1 MKRNFIVPVPTAQS
15 LLRWATDVHNYLR
28 TTNTGAVEPQ
38 TVLMQHQIGGE
49 KATVDGLLM
58 WDTAGYPVVSKG
70 GEWRQIVLADGYAIF
85 GQDADITA
93 ALANTAYKIALD
105 DIASEGITLTGS
117 PATDITFLE
126 AGLYSIAFTA
136 QIESTSG
143 STVNFRFWPR
153 VNNVDVGGSTI
164 VASLHNNGAT
174 ITVSRTA
181 IFNFAA
187 GDVLN
192 AMWATDSTSGSL
204 KAHAATSYAP
214 AAPSVTMVITRVQQ

>member
-1 MKRNFIVPVPTAQS
+1 MRFGVPVIGQDLRGWGEELRRFLARYWDNLSFKSSDASPTA
-15 LLRWATDVHNYLR
+15 
-28 TTNTGAVEPQ
+28 
-38 TVLMQHQIGGE
+38 
-49 KATVDGLLM
+49 DGIIL
-58 WDTAGYPVVSKG
+58 WDASGGYPVVSKNN
-70 GEWRQIVLADGYAIF
+70 EWRQIVLADGYAIF

-93 ALANTAYKIALD
+93 AAADTAYKIALD
-105 DIASEGITLTGS
+105 NISAQGITLTGS
-117 PATDITFLE
+117 PLTEITFVE
-126 AGLYSIAFTA
+126 GGLYSIAFTA
-136 QIESTSG
+136 QIASTSS

-153 VNNVDVGGSTI
+153 VNTVDVAGSTI

-204 KAHAATSYAP
+204 KAHAATAYAP
-214 AAPSVTMVITRVQQ
+214 AAPSVTIAINRIQA